1 MGRRRGGDFRRR
13 KCGALGCRLLGLLL
27 GGDSGSCES
36 ASVPC
41 PAWLGGHGRQ
51 LTVRVAL
58 RGGALGGGVT
68 GECWPAIFSPGP
80 QPEAVRRRRRRP
92 PLGRVVLGAP
102 AHPDL
107 GPDFAPL
114 SDLQPGRFWTELERA
129 PLAQSGWG
137 GGSFAASGTL
147 PPASVS
153 RSPGSPGPIG
163 GVEPREGRH
172 DLGLERRALS
182 SLASF
187 RVLARRPRRVS
198 FLPRIGQQRA
208 PAVPWL
214 RADALSP
221 FPREYRRRSEFPS
234 AASSK
239 TTTRQ
244 LRSSSL
250 MRAPSFN
257 N

>member
-1 MGRRRGGDFRRR
+1 MDADLRPP
-13 KCGALGCRLLGLLL
+13 ATPLG
-27 GGDSGSCES
+27 
-36 ASVPC
+36 P
-41 PAWLGGHGRQ
+41 
-51 LTVRVAL
+51 
-58 RGGALGGGVT
+58 
-68 GECWPAIFSPGP
+68 
-80 QPEAVRRRRRRP
+80 RRP
-92 PLGRVVLGAP
+92 GGCAAAAASAGPGCPGGP

-114 SDLQPGRFWTELERA
+114 SDLQPGRFLTELERT

-153 RSPGSPGPIG
+153 RSPGSPGP
-163 GVEPREGRH
+163 
-172 DLGLERRALS
+172 LGRRALS

-187 RVLARRPRRVS
+187 RVLSRRPRRVS

-208 PAVPWL
+208 PALPWL